1 MTSDTSHSFSS
12 SFCIPCSHRSHSCK
26 TYFRLSWSLPCY
38 HYSWLCVKPG
48 LRSNKSKIFAFGR
61 SKNNKRSKVPYDES
75 LTLCLQLR
83 DLSFSCPPKKSL
95 VAAVYPRSLLSTIF
109 DTWPVCPSSVLFSF
123 FVIPV
128 IEVLLIWM
136 SLEKQNPLVI
146 HDVYHVR
153 HDFSYCCCV
162 WMIFCILRLRWR

>member
-1 MTSDTSHSFSS
+1 MTFDTSHSFTS

-123 FVIPV
+123 FLSFLSLKFYWFECLLRNKIPLSFMMC
-128 IEVLLIWM
+128 IT
-136 SLEKQNPLVI
+136 
-146 HDVYHVR
+146 
-153 HDFSYCCCV
+153 CV
-162 WMIFCILRLRWR
+162 TIFHIVVVFGWSFVF